1 MELTL
6 PSGNLYNVYSPPE
19 KSLELGSLNCEKEN
33 SMIIGYFNSHSPN
46 WGYPTIDDK
55 GEDLE
60 AWMAD
65 KGLILINRPDD
76 PTTYT
81 SIPWRT
87 TSTPNPAIPTD
98 DIHKLCS
105 RTICTQLG
113 GSDHKPI
120 ILDIEKICPP
130 RATKAKPSWNIKKA
144 NWDLF
149 EKLSDENK
157 LGKIAKEFNSAY
169 LEQP

>member
-1 MELTL
+1 M
-6 PSGNLYNVYSPPE
+6 V
-19 KSLELGSLNCEKEN
+19 
-33 SMIIGYFNSHSPN
+33 
-46 WGYPTIDDK
+46 
-55 GEDLE
+55 
-60 AWMAD
+60 D

-87 TSTPNPAIPTD
+87 TSTPDLAIATD

-105 RTICTQLG
+105 RSIYTQLG

-120 ILDIEKICPP
+120 ILDIEKRSPP
-130 RATKAKPSWNIKKA
+130 KPTKAEPSWNIKKA

-149 EKLSDENK
+149 KKISDENV
-157 LGKIAKEFNSAY
+157 GKIPLTDKLDKNA
-169 LEQP
+169 